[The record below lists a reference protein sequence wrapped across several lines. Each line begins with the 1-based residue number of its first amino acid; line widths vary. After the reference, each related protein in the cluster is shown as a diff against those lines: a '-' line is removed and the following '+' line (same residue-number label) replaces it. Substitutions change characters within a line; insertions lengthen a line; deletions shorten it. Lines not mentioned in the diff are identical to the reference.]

1 MEILERILAILDRA
15 LENKKKKTSYCGR
28 DSSERFL
35 VVWGIGVHGHD
46 AKT

>member
-1 MEILERILAILDRA
+1 MERLERILAILDRA
-15 LENKKKKTSYCGR
+15 LENKKKTSYCGR